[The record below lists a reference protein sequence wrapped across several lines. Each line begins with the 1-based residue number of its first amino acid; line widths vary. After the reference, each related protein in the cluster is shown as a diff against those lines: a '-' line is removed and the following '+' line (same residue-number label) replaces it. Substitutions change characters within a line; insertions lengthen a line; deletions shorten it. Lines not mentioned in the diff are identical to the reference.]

1 MFDLSVKF
9 DIILALRSQF
19 FECLR
24 ETLYKHAL
32 EHVEAA
38 RPAKKGHYFSSYGKC
53 LNIVDLFEGL

>member
-32 EHVEAA
+32 EQLEAA
-38 RPAKKGHYFSSYGKC
+38 RPEKKGHFIFF
-53 LNIVDLFEGL
+53 LR